1 MWSNVV
7 DLRNFY
13 RSKMG
18 RVARRVIRDHVRAH
32 WTDVAGMNVLGVGYA
47 TPYLGAFR
55 GEAARVISVMPARQ
69 GVLRWPV
76 DAPNLTTLAEE
87 AELPLPDMSM
97 DRVLLVHA
105 LESSEQLRSMMREIW
120 RVMADGARLL
130 VVVPNRTGIWA
141 RLDRTPFG
149 HGHPYTNSQISTL
162 LRDTMFDP
170 LAAQFGLFMPPSRRR
185 VLIASAP
192 ALERIGGRWF
202 PRLGGVLFV
211 EAAKQIHAVT
221 PVTATAP
228 RRRARAVASGAE
240 AIRSIHRQH
249 LAPGRVRAAG
259 PHRHHHRVGD
269 DPRTG

>member
-18 RVARRVIRDHVRAH
+18 RVARRVIRDHVRRH
-32 WTDVAGMNVLGVGYA
+32 WHDVSGMNVLGIGYT

-55 GEAARVISVMPARQ
+55 DEATRVISVMPGRQ

-76 DAPNLTTLAEE
+76 GAPNLTTLADE
-87 AELPLPDMSM
+87 AELPLPDVSM

-105 LESSEQLRSMMREIW
+105 LESSEQLRPMLREIW

-149 HGHPYTNSQISTL
+149 LGHPYTNSQISTL

-170 LAAQFGLFMPPSRRR
+170 LGAHFGLFMPPSRRR

-192 ALERIGGRWF
+192 ALERIGARWF
-202 PRLGGVLFV
+202 PRLGGVLFI
-211 EAAKQIHAVT
+211 EATKKVYAVT
-221 PVTATAP
+221 PAAATV
-228 RRRARAVASGAE
+228 RRRRGRTFVTGAAAREPQSVLSS
-240 AIRSIHRQH
+240 RS
-249 LAPGRVRAAG
+249 LK
-259 PHRHHHRVGD
+259 RHV
-269 DPRTG
+269 